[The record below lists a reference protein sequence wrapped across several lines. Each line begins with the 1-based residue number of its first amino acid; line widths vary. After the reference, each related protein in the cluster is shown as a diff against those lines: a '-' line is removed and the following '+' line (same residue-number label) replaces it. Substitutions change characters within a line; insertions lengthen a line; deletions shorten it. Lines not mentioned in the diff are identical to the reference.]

1 MMNILVVGGAGY
13 VGGGIVDKL
22 QEKHQITVY
31 DSLIYENE
39 FRKNVNFIYGDIR
52 DYSKLNNIVK
62 NYDAV
67 VWLAALVGD
76 GACSLNPTLTYEI
89 NSESVKNLASNFNG
103 KIIFFSTCSVYGAQE
118 GVLTEESEVNPLSEY
133 AKSKLVAE
141 DILANSDA
149 IIFRLG
155 TLFGIGDEFSRIRL
169 DLVVNVLVTKALM
182 DKKMSVFGGE
192 QWRPLLHV
200 KDVANAVD
208 HTIESSLKGIFN
220 LHFKNFRI
228 SQIADLIKEKISN
241 VEIVTTPL
249 PFQDARNYQVSS
261 EKFKLASNFEAEV
274 SLEKGI
280 DEIFNLISSGR
291 VKDINNPR
299 YSNHNFLKTF
309 GVNKI

>member
-1 MMNILVVGGAGY
+1 MNILVVGGAGY

-22 QEKHQITVY
+22 QEKHHVTVY

-52 DYSKLNNIVK
+52 DYSKLNNLLK
-62 NYDAV
+62 NYDSV

-76 GACSLNPTLTYEI
+76 GACSINPTLTYEI
-89 NSESVKNLASNFNG
+89 NSESVKNLVSNFKG

-118 GVLTEESEVNPLSEY
+118 GVLNEESEVNPLSEY

-141 DILANSDA
+141 DILTNSDA

-169 DLVVNVLVTKALM
+169 DLVVNVLVTKALI

-208 HTIESSLKGIFN
+208 HTIESSLKGVYN
-220 LHFKNFRI
+220 LHYKNFKI
-228 SQIADLIKEKISN
+228 SEIADVIKDKIKN

-261 EKFKLASNFEAEV
+261 EKLKLASNFEAEV

-280 DEIFNLISSGR
+280 DEVFNLISSGR
-291 VKDINNPR
+291 IKDINNPR
-299 YSNHNFLKTF
+299 YSNHNYLKTF
-309 GVNKI
+309 GVS